1 LRVNSDKLPYILGV
15 CAANSGSGKTYFIE
29 RILPFLKKKGLIVSV
44 IKHAHHRFDIDT
56 PGKDSFRIREAGSFQ
71 TLVFNDYRAA
81 LITEVSDEP
90 FDLDQ
95 AINQIDITTNII
107 LIEGIKSMDYP
118 KIEIYRKDISKEKLF
133 MTDDN
138 IIAVASDCKINTQ
151 TVHLDLNNLEQ
162 ISNFII
168 QSYQNEK

>member
-1 LRVNSDKLPYILGV
+1 
-15 CAANSGSGKTYFIE
+15 
-29 RILPFLKKKGLIVSV
+29 
-44 IKHAHHRFDIDT
+44 
-56 PGKDSFRIREAGSFQ
+56 
-71 TLVFNDYRAA
+71 
-81 LITEVSDEP
+81 
-90 FDLDQ
+90 
-95 AINQIDITTNII
+95 
-107 LIEGIKSMDYP
+107 MDYP